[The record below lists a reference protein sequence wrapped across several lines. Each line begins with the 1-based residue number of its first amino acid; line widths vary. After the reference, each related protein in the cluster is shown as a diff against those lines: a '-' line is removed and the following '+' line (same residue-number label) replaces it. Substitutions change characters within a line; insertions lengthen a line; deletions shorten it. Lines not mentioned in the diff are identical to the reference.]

1 MKLFL
6 SYQKHSNHYIF
17 KYFIF
22 SSCLH
27 PFTISIVQPFLS
39 VLRCKNLICN
49 LVGIVTLRSVA
60 PCLLIRRLR
69 PRARLQD
76 HLLRKTYTAAAQPRA
91 YHSDTV
97 ETIACRCLLTLSCS
111 TPPTLLVYRCC
122 SEQSHTW
129 PVKTNN
135 NLWFLSS
142 RLLIR
147 LHASIGFEGTSR
159 QRMTR
164 AVLPDPVRVHR
175 LTRMPPRGIYTHIIY
190 RMCITSNTHTHTH

>member
-1 MKLFL
+1 MRLGWLRGKTFKSLHLQVF
-6 SYQKHSNHYIF
+6 YIF
-17 KYFIF
+17 ILSPSIYHFH
-22 SSCLH
+22 C
-27 PFTISIVQPFLS
+27 PTILLS

-175 LTRMPPRGIYTHIIY
+175 LTRMPPNSNRRHRGGRIPRSYWSAS
-190 RMCITSNTHTHTH
+190 R